1 MNLNFED
8 VLGSAGNAASSAP
21 EVGGFL
27 GGALAALAG
36 FLLVIGL
43 IALIV
48 GIYVLIVNILLYKK
62 CGQAGWKA
70 IIPFY
75 CNWVLFVDICKCH
88 WIVFVA
94 VLAGALLS
102 SVAVIGTI
110 LGLVTIFA
118 YVCVNYNLAKKFGK
132 DTGFAI
138 GCMLLPVIFYSILAF
153 SKNAVYN
160 ADAETKN
167 VAFFDVNF

>member
-1 MNLNFED
+1 MNFNFED

-27 GGALAALAG
+27 GGAFAALAG
-36 FLLVIGL
+36 FFLVLIVIAL
-43 IALIV
+43 IALIY
-48 GIYVLIVNILLYKK
+48 GLIVNILLYKK

-75 CNWVLFVDICKCH
+75 SNWVLLVDICKLH
-88 WIVFVA
+88 WIVFVVTLAYGLLSGVA
-94 VLAGALLS
+94 VL
-102 SVAVIGTI
+102 GTI
-110 LGLVTIFA
+110 LGLASIFA
-118 YVCVNYNLAKKFGK
+118 YVCTNYNLAKKFGK
-132 DTGFAI
+132 DTGFAV
-138 GCMLLPVIFYSILAF
+138 GLTLLPVIFYSILAF